1 MNTRVYLWLLTRII
15 IAFGILSYLFIKIPY
30 QDVVV
35 SLSSANLRYL
45 ISGLLLSILGHLI
58 IGLRLKILMDKQG
71 MNLSLY
77 RIFEINLATTFYRL
91 FLPGGAFSTGAIR
104 FYKLSSFDKKRA
116 ETLASVAVDRIIS
129 TIALC
134 IVGLLFWLLYFPSD
148 SNYIALSMSL
158 LLFGLILFSFI
169 IYFNKGAES
178 AIKIFYI
185 LNIDYVASRI
195 KKVFLALNRFRNLS
209 SRSIII
215 IFAVSIF
222 TQVLSIGV
230 YYLLA
235 MSLGIQISFLA
246 MGWIRCVAVLIS
258 MIPMSIAGLGVRE
271 ASLILLLRP
280 FGIVDDEALA
290 FSLLVFA
297 VNFVLVGLL
306 GGLIEVGRLLLWR
319 SDPLHRS

>member
-1 MNTRVYLWLLTRII
+1 MSTRAYLWLLTRII
-15 IAFGILSYLFIKIPY
+15 IAFGILGYLFIKIPY

-35 SLSSANLRYL
+35 SLSSANLHYL

-58 IGLRLKILMDKQG
+58 ISLRLKILMDEQG
-71 MNLSLY
+71 MNLSLN
-77 RIFEINLATTFYRL
+77 RIFEINLSTTFYRL
-91 FLPGGAFSTGAIR
+91 FLPGGAFFTGVIR

-129 TIALC
+129 AIALC
-134 IVGLLFWLLYFPSD
+134 IVGLLFWFLYFPSN

-158 LLFGLILFSFI
+158 LLSGLILFSII
-169 IYFNKGAES
+169 IYLNRGTDS
-178 AIKIFYI
+178 AIKILDI
-185 LNIDYVASRI
+185 LNIDYVTSRI
-195 KKVFLALNRFRNLS
+195 KKVFFALNRFRNLS
-209 SRSIII
+209 SRSITI
-215 IFAVSIF
+215 IFTVSIF
-222 TQVLSIGV
+222 TQILGIGV

-235 MSLGIQISFLA
+235 MSLGIKISFFA

-271 ASLILLLRP
+271 ASLIFLLRP
-280 FGIVDDEALA
+280 FSIVDDEALA

-297 VNFVLVGLL
+297 VNFVLVGLI
-306 GGLIEVGRLLLWR
+306 GGLIEVGRFLLWR